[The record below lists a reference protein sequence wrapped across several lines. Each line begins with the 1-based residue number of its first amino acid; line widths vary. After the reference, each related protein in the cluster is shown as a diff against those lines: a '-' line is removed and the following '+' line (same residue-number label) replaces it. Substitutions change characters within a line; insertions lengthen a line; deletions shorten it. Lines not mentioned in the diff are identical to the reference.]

1 MATAQLSPRHRELLA
16 LFETHFETERV
27 NDVEACLETLHPEI
41 VYEHP
46 FRPGDDFFL
55 TGIPAV
61 RAYYIRHWGEQPFQ
75 SITVKRSWLSGDDS
89 LWCEVQVTVGRPGEA
104 PRRAM
109 TYAMG
114 AIQGR
119 LAAARDHDERSVRAG
134 TLNGRSVHSA
144 AFTHHIGFYPGSA
157 IAPFAFTFTFK
168 GRSLGV

>member
-27 NDVEACLETLHPEI
+27 NDVEACLKTLHPEI

-55 TGIPAV
+55 IGIPAV

-114 AIQGR
+114 QFKDGLLLREITMSG
-119 LAAARDHDERSVRAG
+119 
-134 TLNGRSVHSA
+134 
-144 AFTHHIGFYPGSA
+144 
-157 IAPFAFTFTFK
+157 PFEP
-168 GRSLGV
+168 VP